1 MKENIDGNIDIG
13 KIYEHICS
21 TVYVVQ
27 YMLYSRQEHEIMTL
41 S

>member
-13 KIYEHICS
+13 KIY
-21 TVYVVQ
+21 VYVVQ
-27 YMLYSRQEHEIMTL
+27 YMQYSRQEHEIMTL